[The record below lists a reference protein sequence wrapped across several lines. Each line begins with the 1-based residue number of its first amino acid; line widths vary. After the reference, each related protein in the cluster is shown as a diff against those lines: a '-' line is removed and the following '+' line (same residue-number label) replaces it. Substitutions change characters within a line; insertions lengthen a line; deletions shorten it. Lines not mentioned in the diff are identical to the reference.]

1 MSRAGDGE
9 LEDFKARLPL
19 VDIVARHVRLIRRG
33 NRHQGLCPFHQEKSP
48 SFYVFEDQGN
58 YHCFGC
64 GAHGNA
70 IDFIMAI
77 EGLPFAEAL
86 RRLSD
91 LTGIAAPLR
100 RQASAET
107 SAERVDPLL
116 AANQAA
122 RSWFQE
128 QLAASGGR
136 GARDYLERRG
146 VPQAL
151 QSRFALGYAPD
162 GRDAMVRALEA
173 KGIPPRA
180 QVEAGL
186 AIAPEDGG
194 TPVRPLPASAD
205 VPDHRPARAAGR
217 IRRPGAG

>member
-1 MSRAGDGE
+1 MSRVGDGA

-91 LTGIAAPLR
+91 LTGIPAPLR
-100 RQASAET
+100 STEPGRDQRRARQ
-107 SAERVDPLL
+107 P
-116 AANQAA
+116 AA
-122 RSWFQE
+122 RRQR
-128 QLAASGGR
+128 G
-136 GARDYLERRG
+136 GARLVSG
-146 VPQAL
+146 
-151 QSRFALGYAPD
+151 
-162 GRDAMVRALEA
+162 
-173 KGIPPRA
+173 
-180 QVEAGL
+180 
-186 AIAPEDGG
+186 
-194 TPVRPLPASAD
+194 
-205 VPDHRPARAAGR
+205 AAGGV
-217 IRRPGAG
+217 RRPGRA